1 MEPVPCERDKGKVKI
16 NNMSEVIEI
25 LKKTKALLTNGHFIG
40 TSGMHID
47 TYVNK
52 DALYTHPEET
62 SRVCRLIAEQVED
75 FKIDAVVGPALGGIV
90 LSQWTAYHLSKIKQK
105 DILAIY
111 TEKTPEGGQKF
122 TRGYDKL
129 VKSKNI
135 LVVEDA
141 PTTGGSAQKVVDAVR
156 AAGGKVVAVSVMVN
170 KNPKKVTSEFFGV
183 PFLPLV
189 EFEIQSYEEADC
201 LMCKNGVPIN
211 TTVGH
216 GKKFLETKK

>member
-1 MEPVPCERDKGKVKI
+1 
-16 NNMSEVIEI
+16 SE
-25 LKKTKALLTNGHFIG
+25 LTGRE
-40 TSGMHID
+40 
-47 TYVNK
+47 V
-52 DALYTHPEET
+52 
-62 SRVCRLIAEQVED
+62 
-75 FKIDAVVGPALGGIV
+75 LGV
-90 LSQWTAYHLSKIKQK
+90 
-105 DILAIY
+105 Y

-141 PTTGGSAQKVVDAVR
+141 PTTGGSAKKVVDVVK

-170 KNPKKVTSEFFGV
+170 KNPKEVTSEFFGA
-183 PFLPLV
+183 PFLPLA
-189 EFEIQSYEEADC
+189 EFEIQSYKEADC
-201 LMCKNGVPIN
+201 LMCKNDVPIN